1 MVITKLGGLKD
12 EKIICGPILLPT
24 RKHIREYDLLS
35 FLCEFYSEHIY
46 REGIGIDLFYESLK
60 DKPASLKLAKM
71 IMEDRFIDEKT
82 KIEYVRVGDY
92 YIPNLTL
99 PKPRRTGNIG
109 KYGRLKLNYM
119 KKYKIPEYTEMLLN
133 NELNSYLLDIEDACK
148 NKIEILIKQMAKKE
162 NITEELKANN
172 QLEWVG
178 RMNNIKHCAE
188 ELILKE
194 LIYV

>member
-1 MVITKLGGLKD
+1 MELK
-12 EKIICGPILLPT
+12 
-24 RKHIREYDLLS
+24 
-35 FLCEFYSEHIY
+35 
-46 REGIGIDLFYESLK
+46 
-60 DKPASLKLAKM
+60 
-71 IMEDRFIDEKT
+71 DRFIDEKT

-119 KKYKIPEYTEMLLN
+119 KKHNIPEYTEMLLN
-133 NELNSYLLDIEDACK
+133 NELNSYLLDFEDECK
-148 NKIEILIKQMAKKE
+148 KKIETLIKQIAESE
-162 NITEELKANN
+162 NVTEELKANN

-178 RMNNIKHCAE
+178 KMNSIKQSAE
-188 ELILKE
+188 EIVLNE

>member
-1 MVITKLGGLKD
+1 MELK
-12 EKIICGPILLPT
+12 
-24 RKHIREYDLLS
+24 
-35 FLCEFYSEHIY
+35 
-46 REGIGIDLFYESLK
+46 
-60 DKPASLKLAKM
+60 
-71 IMEDRFIDEKT
+71 DRFIDEKT

-119 KKYKIPEYTEMLLN
+119 KKHNIPEYTEMLLN
-133 NELNSYLLDIEDACK
+133 NELNSYLLDIEDECK
-148 NKIEILIKQMAKKE
+148 NKIEILIKQMAEKE

-178 RMNNIKHCAE
+178 KMNSIKQSAE
-188 ELILKE
+188 EIVLNE

>member
-1 MVITKLGGLKD
+1 MELK
-12 EKIICGPILLPT
+12 
-24 RKHIREYDLLS
+24 
-35 FLCEFYSEHIY
+35 
-46 REGIGIDLFYESLK
+46 
-60 DKPASLKLAKM
+60 
-71 IMEDRFIDEKT
+71 DRFIDEKT

-119 KKYKIPEYTEMLLN
+119 KKHNIPEYTEMLLN
-133 NELNSYLLDIEDACK
+133 NELNSYLLDVEDACK

-178 RMNNIKHCAE
+178 KMNSIKQSAE
-188 ELILKE
+188 EIVLNE

>member
-1 MVITKLGGLKD
+1 MNNVELK
-12 EKIICGPILLPT
+12 
-24 RKHIREYDLLS
+24 
-35 FLCEFYSEHIY
+35 
-46 REGIGIDLFYESLK
+46 
-60 DKPASLKLAKM
+60 
-71 IMEDRFIDEKT
+71 DRFIDEKT

-119 KKYKIPEYTEMLLN
+119 KKHNIPEYTEMLLN
-133 NELNSYLLDIEDACK
+133 NELNSYLLDIEDECK
-148 NKIEILIKQMAKKE
+148 NKIEILIKQMAEKE
-162 NITEELKANN
+162 NVTEELKANN

-178 RMNNIKHCAE
+178 KMNSIKQSAE
-188 ELILKE
+188 EIVLNE